1 MKPSISQIRTQINY
15 QFSNQSL
22 DQVLRQ
28 ALYQVTTQVSN
39 QVRNQVDQIWIR
51 TQDQVNYL
59 MIPDELENAVD
70 QAVYKAL
77 S

>member
-1 MKPSISQIRTQINY
+1 MPRESLEMKPSTRQISCRVGDQ
-15 QFSNQSL
+15 L
-22 DQVLRQ
+22 HDQVCN
-28 ALYQVTTQVSN
+28 QVWRR
-39 QVRNQVDQIWIR
+39 VRNQVDQIWIR